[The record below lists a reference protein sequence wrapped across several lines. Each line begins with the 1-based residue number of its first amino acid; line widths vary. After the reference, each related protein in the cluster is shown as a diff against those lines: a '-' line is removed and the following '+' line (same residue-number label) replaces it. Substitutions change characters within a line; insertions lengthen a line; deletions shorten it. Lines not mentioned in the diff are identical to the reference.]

1 MRELSGPLSVLIE
14 MTTCGSFCNEPFSLG
29 VLQLLKVQMKA
40 KPCAAEPRAR
50 ESELDRSRAA
60 FLRFFLWCFVAD
72 PAGDGAASRAE
83 EHLPDAAGVT
93 GESPIR

>member
-14 MTTCGSFCNEPFSLG
+14 MTTCGSFCNEPFSLA
-29 VLQLLKVQMKA
+29 VLQLLKVQIH
-40 KPCAAEPRAR
+40 PRASLERR
-50 ESELDRSRAA
+50 EWGSDPQGSV
-60 FLRFFLWCFVAD
+60 CCCVVAD

-93 GESPIR
+93 GESLIT